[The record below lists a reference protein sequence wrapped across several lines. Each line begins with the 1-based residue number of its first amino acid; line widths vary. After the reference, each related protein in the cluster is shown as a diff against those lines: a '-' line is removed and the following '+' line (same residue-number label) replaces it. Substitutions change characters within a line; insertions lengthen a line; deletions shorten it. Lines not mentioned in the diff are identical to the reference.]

1 MKVNDTDIVEFLRKQ
16 SSWVTAETLAH
27 QFGVS
32 ARTIRNHIQSIN
44 TDDLV
49 VLSGP
54 LGYKAKLLLHG
65 RQEKADEHE
74 KNTEQKLLYEL
85 LDSHGSSVSLD
96 DFLANHYLSESSARE
111 IIREFNK
118 HHAPDKVQ
126 IVEKKRQL
134 RLIGEESDK
143 RRLFK
148 SSLHANKVASVPE
161 VNIQKIQK
169 LIPNIPLLDMEKIV
183 NETVN
188 QDSLTINQYQ
198 LFDLL
203 MHYAISVNRIQNGKA
218 MHHLSAT
225 HEELAERN
233 EYRLTLRITAKLEKR
248 YHIKFSEA
256 EIDGLTL
263 ALIGKTIIKNF
274 ASMHMGNLSRFVPQR
289 VIDVTQ
295 QALEK
300 ADEEYGFNLQN
311 PSFSVKFIIHVN
323 NARDRATYHD
333 SDQQDVDQFSFLKQE
348 YPLYYDLALYIG
360 KQLQNSL
367 NLTMNAQELTYII
380 LHLGA
385 YLNSDNVDR
394 INTVLISPSYYDIGN
409 GLQTDIS
416 RDFSQDI
423 QISAVYNALQIEA
436 LKKLRSKL
444 VIATIDTNIPFDKS
458 NYVVKIHPFMTS
470 QDHEKIE
477 RTISVIRRA
486 NRVDEIVAY
495 FMQYTSADNFLID
508 PQISE
513 RDTLFKYVTK
523 LLTERGFVSPEYYD
537 ELSEREQLSSTSFG
551 NIAIPHP
558 LNMKANRTGIFVVID
573 HDGIKWNPSTK
584 VNIACF
590 IATSKANQKV
600 FSIVLQNL
608 INILSVKENVDQIL
622 KVDRYEDF
630 LSVLIQILKGGYDTN
645 V

>member
-1 MKVNDTDIVEFLRKQ
+1 LKVNDTDIVEFLRKR
-16 SSWVTAETLAH
+16 SGWVTAETIAR

-32 ARTIRNHIQSIN
+32 PRTIRNHIQSIN
-44 TDDLV
+44 TADLA

-54 LGYKAKLLLHG
+54 LGYKAKMLLHG
-65 RQEKADEHE
+65 WKEKVDDQESDIG
-74 KNTEQKLLYEL
+74 QKLLYEL
-85 LDSHGSSVSLD
+85 LDSHGSSLSLD
-96 DFLANHYLSESSARE
+96 EFLANHYLSESSARD
-111 IIREFNK
+111 IIRDFNRD
-118 HHAPDKVQ
+118 HSADNVQ
-126 IVEKKRQL
+126 VVEKKRQL
-134 RLIGEESDK
+134 RLIGDESDK

-148 SSLHANKVASVPE
+148 SFLHSNRSASVPE
-161 VNIQKIQK
+161 VNIQRIQR
-169 LIPNIPLLDMEKIV
+169 LIPDIPLLDMEKIV

-218 MHHLSAT
+218 MHRLSAT
-225 HEELAERN
+225 HEELTGRN
-233 EYRLTLRITAKLEKR
+233 EYKLTLRITAQLEKR
-248 YHIKFSEA
+248 YYIKFSKA

-274 ASMHMGNLSRFVPQR
+274 SSMHLGNLSRFVPER
-289 VIDVTQ
+289 VIEETQ
-295 QALEK
+295 RALEK

-333 SDQQDVDQFSFLKQE
+333 LDQQDVNQFSLLKQE

-367 NLTMNAQELTYII
+367 HLTMNSQELTYII

-385 YLNSDNVDR
+385 YLNTDDIDR

-409 GLQTDIS
+409 ELKTNIS
-416 RDFSQDI
+416 REFRQDI
-423 QISAVYNALQIEA
+423 QISAVYNALQVEE

-444 VIATIDTNIPFDKS
+444 VVATIDTSIPIDKS
-458 NYVVKIHPFMTS
+458 NYVVRIHPFMTS

-486 NRVDEIVAY
+486 NRVDEIVGY
-495 FMQYTSADNFLID
+495 FKQYTSADNFLID
-508 PQISE
+508 PQISK
-513 RDTLFKYVTK
+513 RDALFSRVTK
-523 LLTERGFVSPEYYD
+523 LLTERGFVSPQYYD
-537 ELSEREQLSSTSFG
+537 ELSEREQLSPTSFG

-558 LNMKANRTGIFVVID
+558 LNMKANKTGIFVVID
-573 HDGIKWNPSTK
+573 HDGIQWHSSTK

-622 KVDRYEDF
+622 KVDNYEDF